1 MDGGS
6 MVVAPFL
13 WLFVGAPRLKQT
25 LFLQA
30 LSRGGGT
37 AVLNIMTVSTQ
48 DLGSA
53 ADLAHRA
60 HHIP

>member
-13 WLFVGAPRLKQT
+13 WLFVGSPCLFMA

-30 LSRGGGT
+30 LIRVPSH
-37 AVLNIMTVSTQ
+37 LY
-48 DLGSA
+48 
-53 ADLAHRA
+53 
-60 HHIP
+60 